1 MAMNRIPT
9 LSDVA
14 KLAGVSKSTVSR
26 VLNGSTKISEV
37 TSRRVLR
44 VVRKLHYEP
53 NIIARSLSRKKTNTI
68 GVILEDILNPF
79 FSEVAKGIET
89 VLKQLDYWM
98 LLTSSDFDYE
108 SEVKLTRMLIRY
120 RVDGVLI
127 TPVKGDSEAISML
140 KERSI
145 PFFVM
150 NCSIPDKDVS
160 WIETDNLRGAYMA
173 TAYLLDLGHRR
184 FMCIRDMS
192 LEGGRKR
199 YEGFIKAIEER
210 GLKISEQIVLGNA
223 HSLIEGYEL
232 LEKFISENGTDCL
245 PSAIVAVN
253 DAVAIGCMESLLKHG
268 VRVPQDV
275 SIIGYDDIN
284 IAALTRVP
292 LTTIHQ
298 PKFRMGEIAAT
309 QLMKMIQ
316 GKDQGDVSQLR
327 VEPELIV
334 RDSCSR
340 FSK

>member
-9 LSDVA
+9 LGDVA

-26 VLNGSTKISEV
+26 VLNDSPKISEV
-37 TSRRVLR
+37 TKRRVLKIAKNLR
-44 VVRKLHYEP
+44 YEP
-53 NIIARSLSRKKTNTI
+53 NIIARSLSMKKTNTI

-89 VLKQLDYWM
+89 ALKRADYWM

-127 TPVKGDSEAISML
+127 TPVRVDSESISML

-145 PFFVM
+145 PFFIM
-150 NCSIPDKDVS
+150 NSSIQNKDIS
-160 WIETDNLRGAYMA
+160 WIESDNLRGAYIA
-173 TAYLLDLGHRR
+173 TSYLLELGHRR

-192 LEGGRKR
+192 VEGGRKR
-199 YEGFIKAIEER
+199 YEGFRKAIEER
-210 GLKISEQIVLGNA
+210 GLSISNQIVLGNA
-223 HSLIEGYEL
+223 HSIIEGYEL
-232 LEKFISENGTDCL
+232 LEKFISENGKTAL

-253 DAVAIGCMESLLKHG
+253 DAVAIGCMESLFKNG
-268 VRVPQDV
+268 VRVPRDV

-292 LTTIHQ
+292 LTTIYQ
-298 PKFRMGEIAAT
+298 LKFRMGEIAAT
-309 QLMKMIQ
+309 QLIKMVQ
-316 GKDQGDVSQLR
+316 GQDEEVASQWLI
-327 VEPELIV
+327 EPELII
-334 RDSCSR
+334 RDSCCRVSE
-340 FSK
+340 